1 MGMMLLIFN
10 ICSVD
15 STKVAWD
22 VEIYW
27 KQRELN
33 SGPIS
38 QGESSHLLWDAK

>member
-27 KQRELN
+27 KQGEFN
-33 SGPIS
+33 PGPMS
-38 QGESSHLLWDAK
+38 QGENSHLVWDAN